1 MKSRFFQIA
10 FASSQK
16 TVTFP
21 NRRNEDIERMIE
33 NEEKRSTALPGFAGL
48 GLILTGIAGLI
59 GAFSGG
65 GGLSLLASAFA
76 FGIVFYVCFK

>member
-1 MKSRFFQIA
+1 MSDK
-10 FASSQK
+10 
-16 TVTFP
+16 
-21 NRRNEDIERMIE
+21 
-33 NEEKRSTALPGFAGL
+33 EKRITALPGLAGI

-59 GAFSGG
+59 SAFNGG

>member
-1 MKSRFFQIA
+1 MSD
-10 FASSQK
+10 
-16 TVTFP
+16 
-21 NRRNEDIERMIE
+21 N
-33 NEEKRSTALPGFAGL
+33 EKRSTALPGLAGL

>member
-1 MKSRFFQIA
+1 MS
-10 FASSQK
+10 
-16 TVTFP
+16 
-21 NRRNEDIERMIE
+21 E
-33 NEEKRSTALPGFAGL
+33 NDKRLTSLPGLAGI

-76 FGIVFYVCFK
+76 FGTLFYVCFK